1 MANPEHLA
9 ILHGGVEEWNAWR
22 LDKENRRSSNALKG
36 ADLRQADLSKLV
48 LNQANL
54 RAADLSGATLRK
66 TRLVGADLRDANLT
80 GADLQ
85 DANLT
90 DANLDT
96 AGLSEA
102 NLDGAELKRANLSG
116 AFLTRANLSDAEL
129 EGANLEGAY
138 LEGARFVNSGLKQVN
153 LTNAV
158 CGRTIFGDVDLRT
171 VQGLET
177 VRHTGPSIIGV
188 DTVYRSKAK
197 IPSTFL
203 RGGGAPDDFIQYLK
217 SKLTTPVEFSS
228 CFISYSSL
236 DSDFAEYL
244 HGELQ
249 RAGVRCWFAPKD
261 LKIGDR
267 FQDRIEESIRIYD
280 KLLIVLSAHSMA
292 SRWVEREV
300 GAAFEREQRA
310 PSRGV
315 LFPIRLDDAVLDTD
329 MAWAA
334 DMRRAR
340 HIGDFRRW
348 REPAAFRAAFDMLLR
363 DLRSGTMG
371 GPDLATRP

>member
-1 MANPEHLA
+1 MANPEHLEM
-9 ILHGGVEEWNAWR
+9 LRRGVDAWNAWR
-22 LDKENRRSSNALKG
+22 FDKESRRSPSALKG

-48 LNQANL
+48 LSQVNL

-66 TRLVGADLRDANLT
+66 TRLIGADLRDANLT
-80 GADLQ
+80 GADLT

-90 DANLDT
+90 DANIET

-102 NLDGAELKRANLSG
+102 NLDGADLRRANLSG

-129 EGANLEGAY
+129 EEANLEGAY
-138 LEGARFVNSGLKQVN
+138 LEGARFVNSGLKRVN
-153 LTNAV
+153 LTDAV
-158 CGRTIFGDVDLRT
+158 CGRTVFGDVDLRT
-171 VQGLET
+171 VQGLNT

-188 DTVYRSKAK
+188 DTVYRSNAE
-197 IPSTFL
+197 IPAIFL
-203 RGGGAPDDFIQYLK
+203 RGGGAPDDFIRYVK
-217 SKLTTPVEFSS
+217 SRLADPVDFYS

-236 DSDFAEYL
+236 DSEFAEHL

-261 LKIGDR
+261 LKIGER
-267 FQDRIEESIRIYD
+267 FQDRIEESIRIFD
-280 KLLIVLSAHSMA
+280 KLLIVLSAHSVA

-310 PSRGV
+310 PLRGV
-315 LFPIRLDDAVLDTD
+315 LFPIRLDDAVLETD

-348 REPAAFRAAFDMLLR
+348 HEPAAFRTAFDQLLR
-363 DLRSGTMG
+363 DLKAGTAGADVPGMR
-371 GPDLATRP
+371 A